1 MAGRRPDFENNPEL
15 HRFVLTGVRPTGR
28 KLGAGSYG
36 SVEELEVNGAV
47 CAGKRIHETLLE
59 QCSAGVADMARKYL
73 SECQVTA
80 VAVGRRN
87 IVRHIVFFFFFFF
100 FLVEAQN
107 IY

>member
-1 MAGRRPDFENNPEL
+1 MAGRRPDFEKNPKL
-15 HRFVLTGVRPTGR
+15 HRFVLTTVRPTGR

-73 SECQVTA
+73 SECQVTT
-80 VAVGRRN
+80 VAGVGRRN
-87 IVRHIVFFFFFFF
+87 IVRHSRR
-100 FLVEAQN
+100 
-107 IY
+107 